1 MKNNPKLL
9 CKRGLTVFTLAL
21 LLGLSGAKG
30 VWADI
35 VELSVP
41 TYPAE
46 ALKPNAF
53 GESPRWMPTLPAAAL
68 VHLPV
73 AVTNA
78 SSHTVTLFLRSEPLY
93 FLKKGAP
100 HKLAIA
106 TRPLILKPHAQRTL
120 TFTLKLPPMPH
131 NALLQWNVLAL
142 QGQQRLSFLQRLY
155 VIVPEGTE
163 GTQAVYEGRD
173 DTTQGDWLGHY
184 GKQGFLIPLRDG
196 TASFF
201 LPTVTVQ
208 RGTGFEHW
216 RPSAIGNDVLESEFV
231 SFAFTKQP
239 KVEDKR
245 VLWGANGLTER
256 APVAFAAAKILVPV
270 PHQLNVYHFKM
281 LPLFLRVNTTDA
293 QPHRLSLYF
302 LDYAR
307 LGWSYE
313 VDVYD
318 IQGHPLAS
326 QVVDNFGNGAYLRF
340 RFTGSVIV
348 QIRALNSKDPITVCG
363 VFVDPA
369 SGKGLL
375 WQPASAAER

>member
-1 MKNNPKLL
+1 MKNNLARL
-9 CKRGLTVFTLAL
+9 CTGCFKMFALAL
-21 LLGLSGAKG
+21 LLFWSGAEG
-30 VWADI
+30 ARANT

-53 GESPRWMPTLPAAAL
+53 GESPRWMPTLPAATL

-73 AVTNA
+73 AVTNP
-78 SSHTVTLFLRSEPLY
+78 SNRTLTLFVRSAPLY
-93 FLKKGAP
+93 FLTKNAP
-100 HKLAIA
+100 HKIA
-106 TRPLILKPHAQRTL
+106 VATKPLLLKPHAQRTL
-120 TFTLKLPPMPH
+120 TFALRLPPMPH

-142 QGQQRLSFLQRLY
+142 QGQQRLASLQRLY

-163 GTQAVYEGRD
+163 GAQAVYEGRD
-173 DTTQGDWLGHY
+173 ETTQGNWLGHY

-201 LPTVTVQ
+201 LPTITVQ
-208 RGTGFEHW
+208 RGTGFERW
-216 RPSAIGNDVLESEFV
+216 RPSAVGNDVLESEFV
-231 SFAFTKQP
+231 NFAFVKQP
-239 KVEDKR
+239 TVEDKR
-245 VLWGANGLTER
+245 VLLGANGLTER
-256 APVAFAAAKILVPV
+256 APVAFAAAKVLVPV
-270 PHQLNVYHFKM
+270 PHQLNVYRYKM

-293 QPHRLSLYF
+293 QAHRLSLYF

-313 VDVYD
+313 VDIYD

-348 QIRALNSKDPITVCG
+348 QIRAIHSKDPITVCG
-363 VFVDPA
+363 VFIDPA

-375 WQPASAAER
+375 WQPASTAER